1 MVTVKCECCGEPF
14 EAPTRA
20 TKICDSCRRCV
31 TAPGVHKKVQKS
43 KVKRVRE
50 KGPDMT
56 RCKTC
61 HYSCR
66 YSDAPG
72 DILCDYLLI
81 EGHSRGCD
89 PGKACTKYKKR
100 EGKKVCRIY

>member
-1 MVTVKCECCGEPF
+1 MRILTLEKMRGKDMRTFKCECCGEYF

-20 TKICDSCRRCV
+20 TKICDSCRRSV
-31 TAPGVHKKVQKS
+31 KAPGVHKKMPKK
-43 KVKRVRE
+43 KVIKARQ

-66 YSDAPG
+66 YSD
-72 DILCDYLLI
+72 
-81 EGHSRGCD
+81 
-89 PGKACTKYKKR
+89 
-100 EGKKVCRIY
+100 